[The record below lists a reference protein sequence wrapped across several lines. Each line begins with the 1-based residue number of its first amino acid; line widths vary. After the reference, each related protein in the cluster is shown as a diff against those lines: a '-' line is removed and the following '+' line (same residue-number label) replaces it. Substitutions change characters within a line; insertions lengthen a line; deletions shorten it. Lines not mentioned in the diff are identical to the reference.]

1 MPAEYWDLNLQ
12 PEPMWLTLP
21 HRYSSSQAIPKLERC
36 SFSANSNQGAAR
48 KTNCANTKRL
58 PDVFKKNHCL
68 PYTNLCGECCL
79 LTLAPQ
85 KTLAVPAL
93 G

>member
-12 PEPMWLTLP
+12 PEPMWLTLLTGIALP
-21 HRYSSSQAIPKLERC
+21 RPFPSWNDVAFLPTQIREQLGKPIVPIQKDSQMYL
-36 SFSANSNQGAAR
+36 
-48 KTNCANTKRL
+48 
-58 PDVFKKNHCL
+58 KNHCL

-85 KTLAVPAL
+85 ETHAVPAL